1 MSVFS
6 MCFPSK
12 NIPIYPP
19 PSLLVIPTCV
29 LLADGLL
36 QGLIQRLRAQR
47 VADQQQDV
55 HLVLLCFAGFAT
67 KGPMELE
74 FVGKIN

>member
-1 MSVFS
+1 MFVSS
-6 MCFPSK
+6 KYPYLSCFTR
-12 NIPIYPP
+12 
-19 PSLLVIPTCV
+19 PTCV

-55 HLVLLCFAGFAT
+55 HLVLPVVNST
-67 KGPMELE
+67 DWMEDME
-74 FVGKIN
+74 V